1 METVTDFTFL
11 GSKITMDSDCS
22 HEAKRCL
29 LLERKSMTNLNIIL
43 RSRDINLPAIVH
55 LVKDMVFPVVM
66 YGCESWTVKKVE
78 HQRIDDF
85 KLWHWRTL
93 ESPLG
98 YKNKPVNP
106 IGNQPWILIGRT
118 DAEAE
123 APILWPLNA
132 RADSLEKTLMLRKIE
147 HRRRR
152 GWQRM
157 RWLDGIIDSMDMSL
171 GGLWE
176 LVMDREAWSATVHG
190 VTKSQTRLSDWT
202 ELKW

>member
-1 METVTDFTFL
+1 
-11 GSKITMDSDCS
+11 
-22 HEAKRCL
+22 
-29 LLERKSMTNLNIIL
+29 
-43 RSRDINLPAIVH
+43 
-55 LVKDMVFPVVM
+55 MVFPVVM

-132 RADSLEKTLMLRKIE
+132 RADSLEKTLMLRKTE

-157 RWLDGIIDSMDMSL
+157 RWLDGIIDSMDLNWANSGRQGRTGKPCVLQCMRSQRVA
-171 GGLWE
+171 WTTIINFTE
-176 LVMDREAWSATVHG
+176 KVEAIRRKGPSHAPTDCMCTHILCFAF
-190 VTKSQTRLSDWT
+190 TDMLHINNMCIY
-202 ELKW
+202 